1 MKGELRWLQLPRE
14 RIVDLIWVLEGHD
27 GLAVVRVLDKM
38 RGLVE
43 LLVAP
48 DLKEEMDAVLKGL
61 NERHFPLAEVPRPDD
76 IKSIADDGDENGD
89 HDD

>member
-1 MKGELRWLQLPRE
+1 MSEELRYFQMSRE
-14 RIVDLIWVLEGHD
+14 RIVELLWALEGYP

-48 DLKEEMDAVLKGL
+48 DLKAELDEVLAGINQRWFSL
-61 NERHFPLAEVPRPDD
+61 TEIPRPAD
-76 IKSIADDGDENGD
+76 IKSIADDGDRNGVK
-89 HDD
+89 

>member
-1 MKGELRWLQLPRE
+1 MSEELRYFQMSRE
-14 RIVDLIWVLEGHD
+14 HIVELLWVLEGHP

-48 DLKEEMDAVLKGL
+48 DLKAELDEVLAGI
-61 NERHFPLAEVPRPDD
+61 NERWFPLTEVPRPPD
-76 IKSIADDGDENGD
+76 IKSIADDGDLNGVT
-89 HDD
+89 